1 MRDERPRGGARFLR
15 FIDNHDIAND
25 AYDHRIEKA
34 WGTRRVN
41 ATLVV
46 LFTLDGVPMIYNGQ
60 EVADTARHSIF
71 GRMPIDWS
79 SGDTPAG
86 QARLAFCKR
95 LCTMRRT
102 EPALTHGAVVWLDND
117 QPDAIL
123 SLLRRTSDEEV
134 LSVVNL
140 SEHKKEV
147 RINVAELAA
156 WSGDTLIADG
166 AQVQSDNRGCRCNWT
181 ASATWWPS
189 GNDFHASPDEA
200 TKEIRRKIK
209 GVQSPASFE
218 RTSDIEMLPSF
229 LCGVRS

>member
-25 AYDHRIEKA
+25 AYDQRLEKA

-46 LFTLDGVPMIYNGQ
+46 LFTLDGVPLIYNGQ

-79 SGDTPAG
+79 GGDTPAG
-86 QARLAFCKR
+86 QARLAFCKQ
-95 LCTMRRT
+95 LCAMRRT
-102 EPALTHGAVVWLDND
+102 EPVLTHGAVVWLNND

-140 SEHKKEV
+140 SDCKKEV
-147 RINVAELAA
+147 QINASELTA
-156 WSGDTLIADG
+156 WSADTLIADG
-166 AQVQSDNRGCRCNWT
+166 VQVQSDDRGLLLQLEGFGYLVAKR
-181 ASATWWPS
+181 
-189 GNDFHASPDEA
+189 
-200 TKEIRRKIK
+200 
-209 GVQSPASFE
+209 Q
-218 RTSDIEMLPSF
+218 
-229 LCGVRS
+229 